1 MAENVAEDFSLE
13 RLSAQT
19 GLSKLHFQRLFKR
32 ATGVSPSRYHINLR
46 MNAARRLLRET
57 KKSVVDIPLDVGYAT
72 PSHFAKLFRGETGLS
87 PAIIVSN
94 VDRAAQPLRESNSE
108 QSRNRCSKTPWDSHA
123 RSR

>member
-57 KKSVVDIPLDVGYAT
+57 KKSVVVALDVGYAI
-72 PSHFAKLFRGETGLS
+72 P
-87 PAIIVSN
+87 
-94 VDRAAQPLRESNSE
+94 
-108 QSRNRCSKTPWDSHA
+108 CSKQTHPHA
-123 RSR
+123 RQAPVSLSNPALKRRGTPIRWVRT